1 MTKISAGRFREVAE
15 QALIQAGASAAA
27 ARSLVDATLAAERA
41 GRGEVGIAHLPDYLD
56 NLREG
61 RIAGDAQPQFAYPL
75 PAFIRSDAGGGIAQ
89 LGFDLA
95 FGELTER
102 ARTLGIAVFTQRN
115 SYTAGELG
123 TYVRRLAG
131 EGLVSIAVANAHAM
145 MATAPG
151 GQPAFSTNPLAFG
164 APLPPPQS
172 PLVIDQASSATAFVN
187 LARAAAEG
195 RPIPEGWAI
204 DRTGAVT
211 TDASE
216 ALLGA
221 LLPFG
226 GYKGANIALMVELLS
241 AGLAGANP
249 SLDAGHF
256 RSGNRPPGIG
266 LTVIVL
272 KPDDAFPDRAAALCR
287 RLRELGVHI
296 PGSRALPGQFA
307 DADFIEVAPAVLE
320 RLAL

>member
-1 MTKISAGRFREVAE
+1 MTRISAGRFRELAE
-15 QALIQAGASAAA
+15 QALVKAGASSAA

-41 GRGEVGIAHLPDYLD
+41 GRGEVGIAHLPDYLES
-56 NLREG
+56 LREG
-61 RIAGDAQPQFAYPL
+61 RIAGDARPQFDTPL
-75 PAFIRSDAGGGIAQ
+75 PAFIRADAGGGIAQ

-95 FGELTER
+95 FDELTGR
-102 ARTLGIAVFTQRN
+102 AKTFGIAIFTQRN

-123 TYVRRLAG
+123 TYVRRLAEAG
-131 EGLVSIAVANAHAM
+131 FISIAAANAHAM

-151 GQPAFSTNPLAFG
+151 GKPAFSTNPLAFG

-172 PLVIDQASSATAFVN
+172 PLVVDQASSATAFVN

-195 RPIPEGWAI
+195 VPIPEGWAI

-216 ALLGA
+216 ALAGA

-226 GYKGANIALMVELLS
+226 GYKGANVALMVEILS
-241 AGLAGANP
+241 AGLAEAKP

-256 RSGNRPPGIG
+256 RSGTLPPGIG
-266 LTVIVL
+266 LTVIAI
-272 KPDDAFPDRAAALCR
+272 KPDDAFSDRIAALCR
-287 RLRELGVHI
+287 RLADLGVHV
-296 PGSRALPGQFA
+296 PGSGAPRGRFA
-307 DADFIEVAPAVLE
+307 DSDPIKVAPAVLE
-320 RLAL
+320 RLLP